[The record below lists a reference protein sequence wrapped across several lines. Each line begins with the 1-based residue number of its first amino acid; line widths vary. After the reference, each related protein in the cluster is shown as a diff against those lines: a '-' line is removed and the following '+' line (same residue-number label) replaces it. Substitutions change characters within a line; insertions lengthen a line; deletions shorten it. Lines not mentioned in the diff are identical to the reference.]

1 MPQETPEGM
10 KRVTATC
17 ELYLLVPATMDA
29 DDIQGITLAMEVSE
43 IRVCESDGKPIPEA
57 RVCAYCTGDV
67 E

>member
-17 ELYLLVPATMDA
+17 ELFLLVPATMDA
-29 DDIQGITLAMEVSE
+29 DDIQGITLDMEVGD
-43 IRVCESDGKPIPEA
+43 IHVCDSGGAPIPEA